1 MIKINTHK
9 IKYQHKNKYLF
20 ETIIPRKQTKISNT
34 IYFSTNPI
42 LNDKIK
48 KKLKTIVYIYIY
60 ILFVGKL
67 IKHVNQISRT
77 STPNM

>member
-1 MIKINTHK
+1 MIKINAHK
-9 IKYQHKNKYLF
+9 IKHQYKNKHLF

-48 KKLKTIVYIYIY
+48 KK
-60 ILFVGKL
+60 
-67 IKHVNQISRT
+67 
-77 STPNM
+77 